1 MPQLARAVTAVLLQE
16 PHKAVKVSAR
26 TRLLGDKRTYDR
38 IFSRDYPLQ
47 TFVTCAKVVRYVEA
61 QAARAPLETDD
72 DEYPMSRNRPRL
84 WWIHWHAAMYMAA
97 LAVGSNVT
105 PSSLSTLDFAK
116 IEAIDA
122 NQAISQVYQ
131 VGKKL
136 KSDLKK
142 SEYQALKTPLSTQ
155 KVLDLLRVT

>member
-1 MPQLARAVTAVLLQE
+1 
-16 PHKAVKVSAR
+16 
-26 TRLLGDKRTYDR
+26 
-38 IFSRDYPLQ
+38 
-47 TFVTCAKVVRYVEA
+47 
-61 QAARAPLETDD
+61 
-72 DEYPMSRNRPRL
+72 
-84 WWIHWHAAMYMAA
+84 MYMAA